1 MISRFHAELVT
12 AAATAAFGL
21 VIAAGATEFGT
32 GWGPS
37 GPEPGTFPF
46 YIGLLIAAASL
57 VTATQAVIGRPA
69 LGAAFLTRAQLGA
82 VLRFVLPFVAF
93 VAVSVVLGLYVGTAL
108 YMFGT
113 LTLQNGY
120 RWPMAAAIALGLA
133 LFLYVVLE
141 WAFQV
146 SLLKGPLEA
155 ALGL

>member
-1 MISRFHAELVT
+1 MISRFHAELAT

-21 VIAAGATEFGT
+21 VIASGATEFGT

-46 YIGLLIAAASL
+46 YIGLMIAAASL
-57 VTATQAVIGRPA
+57 ITVTQAIIGRSA
-69 LGAAFLTRAQLGA
+69 LGTVFLTRAQLGA
-82 VLRFVLPFVAF
+82 VLHFVLPFIAF

-113 LTLQNGY
+113 LALQGGY
-120 RWPMAAAIALGLA
+120 RWPLAAAIALGLA

>member
-1 MISRFHAELVT
+1 MISRFHAELAT

-46 YIGLLIAAASL
+46 YIGLMIAAASL
-57 VTATQAVIGRPA
+57 VTAMEAVIGRRA
-69 LGAAFLTRAQLGA
+69 LGTVFLTRAQFGA
-82 VLRFVLPFVAF
+82 VLRFVLPFMAF
-93 VAVSVVLGLYVGTAL
+93 VAVSAVLGLYVGTAL
-108 YMFGT
+108 YMAGT
-113 LTLQNGY
+113 LALQNGY
-120 RWPMAAAIALGLA
+120 RWPAATAIALGLA
-133 LFLYVVLE
+133 LVLYLVLE

>member
-1 MISRFHAELVT
+1 MISRFSAELAT

-21 VIAAGATEFGT
+21 VIATGATEFGT
-32 GWGPS
+32 GWGSS

-46 YIGLLIAAASL
+46 YIGLMIAAASL
-57 VTATQAVIGRPA
+57 ATMAQAMIGRTA
-69 LGAAFLTRAQLGA
+69 LGTVFLTRAQLGA
-82 VLRFVLPFVAF
+82 VLRFVVPFVAF
-93 VAVSVVLGLYVGTAL
+93 VVVSVMLGLYVGTML

-113 LTLQNGY
+113 LALQSGY
-120 RWPMAAAIALGLA
+120 RWPAAAAIALGLA

-146 SLLKGPLEA
+146 SLLKGPLET